1 MSYYLGYEPAQ
12 GDAIIDTFI
21 CDGITDIYTLRQE
34 PANLDTLEVSV
45 GGLMQSDVAYTILTS
60 NGNRDIQIPGVAVD
74 TKIIVRQHGER
85 YAVGTVS
92 ANSILTGQIKDDQI
106 TTPKILDANVTNSKI
121 LSLDATK
128 LTGLHPGINPAQL
141 GLQYGQWQPT
151 LTTHG
156 TVEVNK
162 SYWVDTSGTTY
173 LTGYQDSSGNAQ
185 PGIDESFQ
193 AHTVH
198 WWDSGSLTNDDPPAS
213 MIDTVNYKV
222 GTKSMKFDSASSQ
235 NIQIA
240 EVGFDHED
248 WNFGEDPFTIEMWIR
263 PNDFNNKAMIG
274 FSGHSMEMRL
284 EQDGGDPDVGHL
296 VWQNNAGTYHSP
308 DTNSGNNILARGQDM
323 RTNGFIKKDEWAHVA
338 VTRNENDGTTMW
350 INGINA
356 YTDWNMGKEPHQ
368 DDAYGCYLFDTFS
381 AADALRTEGTYL
393 NVTGTSNGTALGNND
408 YGSNDGILPTVGT
421 FDIDVNSSGN
431 VTNVYVR
438 TPGRGHRID
447 DIITVADADLGGGGA
462 ADFTMEVQYFTPK
475 DGSGNI
481 GQDSTNYTT
490 SGGGLVI
497 GNDSSNN
504 YFKGNIDHVRISK
517 VARYGGIEGSGNDST
532 VNFTPPIEPWKP
544 DADTLLIL
552 NVDDAR
558 MPFTTGIDH
567 STGGT
572 NGKIG
577 NPIIDNE
584 VTKFGSSS
592 LALGGAVSTGVTTAG
607 DGGDFIKQSASNK
620 WNFGTGDFTVE
631 AWIYK
636 TEHQAQPIVGTTT
649 VAIGPGNGNCWRM
662 RTLAVNTDYANLAF
676 GHGGTDDITSHTD
689 HDFTLHEW
697 HHVVAVRASGQL
709 SLYIDGRQAQ
719 TPVSDTNNYNQ
730 RNELWVG
737 AIYNQLTTEM
747 FTGYI
752 DDLRISNIARYS
764 GATFSVPTEPHIA
777 DSNTLT
783 LLRMEQSQLNIT
795 LPPSPVA
802 NDVINIWDIGGQCET
817 NPVHLLGNGKKI
829 SSRGVTLNVDDILA
843 LDSNSFFATLV
854 YKDTTH
860 GWLLVP

>member
-1 MSYYLGYEPAQ
+1 MRTGHYLGYEPAQ

-21 CDGITDIYTLRQE
+21 CDGMTDIYTLRQE

-60 NGNRDIQIPGVAVD
+60 NGNRDIQIPGCTTGV
-74 TKIIVRQHGER
+74 KIIVRQHGER

-92 ANSILTGQIKDDQI
+92 ADSILTDHIKDDQV
-106 TTPKILDANVTNSKI
+106 TTPKIPDNAITNPKI

-128 LTGLHPGINPAQL
+128 LTGLNPGVTPDQW
-141 GLQYGQWQPT
+141 GLQYGKWQPT

-162 SYWVDTSGTTY
+162 SYFVDTSGSPY
-173 LTGYQDSSGNAQ
+173 LNSFQDSSGNTQ
-185 PGIDESFQ
+185 PGIDESLQ

-222 GTKSMKFDSASSQ
+222 GTKSMLFDNASSQ

-240 EVGFDHED
+240 EVGFDHID
-248 WNFGEDPFTIEMWIR
+248 WNFGTDPFTIEMWIR

-274 FSGHSMEMRL
+274 FASHSIEMRL
-284 EQDGGDPDVGHL
+284 DYDATDPDVGHL
-296 VWQNNAGTYHSP
+296 VYQNNNGTYRSSYA
-308 DTNSGNNILARGQDM
+308 NSGTNILARGQDA
-323 RTNGFIKKDEWAHVA
+323 RTNGLIKKDEWAHVA
-338 VTRNENDGTTMW
+338 VTRNENNGMTMW

-356 YTDWNMGKEPHQ
+356 YTNWNMAKEPHQ

-421 FDIDVNSSGN
+421 FDIVVNSSGN

-438 TPGRGHRID
+438 TPGRGHRVD
-447 DIITVADADLGGGGA
+447 DTITIADADLGGGGA
-462 ADFTMEVQYFTPK
+462 ADFTMDVQNFTPK

-481 GQDSTNYTT
+481 SVDNTDYTT
-490 SGGGLVI
+490 GGGGIVI

-517 VARYGGIEGSGNDST
+517 VARYGGTRSDGNDST

-544 DADTLLIL
+544 DEDTLLIL

-558 MPFTTGIDH
+558 MPFTAGIDH
-567 STGGT
+567 SVGGT

-577 NPIIDNE
+577 NPAIDNE

-592 LALGGAVSTGVTTAG
+592 LALGGAVSTGVTTTPSP
-607 DGGDFIKQSASNK
+607 GGDFIKQSASNK

-719 TPVSDTNNYNQ
+719 TPVSDTNDYNQ

-777 DSNTLT
+777 DANTLT
-783 LLRMEQSQLNIT
+783 LLRMEESQLNIT
-795 LPPSPVA
+795 LPPSPIA
-802 NDVINIWDIGGQCET
+802 NDVINIWDIGGQCGT
-817 NPVHLLGNGKKI
+817 NPIHLLRNGKLIKKLTDI
-829 SSRGVTLNVDDILA
+829 VALDQDDI
-843 LDSNSFFATLV
+843 FATLV
-854 YKDTTH
+854 YKDETY
-860 GWLLVP
+860 GWLIKT

>member
-1 MSYYLGYEPAQ
+1 MRTGHYLGYEPAQ

-21 CDGITDIYTLRQE
+21 CDGMTDIYTLRQE

-60 NGNRDIQIPGVAVD
+60 NGNRDIQIPGCTTGV
-74 TKIIVRQHGER
+74 KIIVRQHGER

-92 ANSILTGQIKDDQI
+92 ADSILTDHIKDDQV
-106 TTPKILDANVTNSKI
+106 TTPKIPDNAITNPKI

-128 LTGLHPGINPAQL
+128 LTGLNPGVTPDQW
-141 GLQYGQWQPT
+141 GLQYGKWQPT

-162 SYWVDTSGTTY
+162 SYFVDTSGSPY
-173 LTGYQDSSGNAQ
+173 LNSFQDSSGNTQ
-185 PGIDESFQ
+185 PGIDESLQ

-222 GTKSMKFDSASSQ
+222 GTKSMLFDNASSQ

-240 EVGFDHED
+240 EVGFDHID
-248 WNFGEDPFTIEMWIR
+248 WNFGTDPFTIEMWIR

-274 FSGHSMEMRL
+274 FASHSIEMRL
-284 EQDGGDPDVGHL
+284 DYDATDPDVGHL
-296 VWQNNAGTYHSP
+296 VYQNNNGTYRSSYA
-308 DTNSGNNILARGQDM
+308 NSGTNILARGQDA
-323 RTNGFIKKDEWAHVA
+323 RTNGLIKKDEWAHVA
-338 VTRNENDGTTMW
+338 VTRNENNGMTMW

-356 YTDWNMGKEPHQ
+356 YTNWNMAKEPHQ

-421 FDIDVNSSGN
+421 FDIVVNSSGD

-462 ADFTMEVQYFTPK
+462 ADFTMDVQNFTPK

-481 GQDSTNYTT
+481 SVDNTDYTT
-490 SGGGLVI
+490 GGGGIVI

-517 VARYGGIEGSGNDST
+517 VARYGGTRSDGNDST

-544 DADTLLIL
+544 DEDTLLIL

-558 MPFTTGIDH
+558 MPFTAGIDH
-567 STGGT
+567 SVGGT

-577 NPIIDNE
+577 NPAIDNE

-592 LALGGAVSTGVTTAG
+592 LALGGAVSTGVTTTPSP
-607 DGGDFIKQSASNK
+607 GGDFIKQSASNK

-719 TPVSDTNNYNQ
+719 TPVSDTNDYNQ

-777 DSNTLT
+777 DANTLT
-783 LLRMEQSQLNIT
+783 LLRMEESQLNIT
-795 LPPSPVA
+795 LPPSPIA
-802 NDVINIWDIGGQCET
+802 NDVINIWDIGGQCGT
-817 NPVHLLGNGKKI
+817 NPIHLLRNGKLIKKLTDI
-829 SSRGVTLNVDDILA
+829 VALDQDDI
-843 LDSNSFFATLV
+843 FATLV
-854 YKDTTH
+854 YKDETY
-860 GWLLVP
+860 GWLIKT

>member
-1 MSYYLGYEPAQ
+1 MSYYLGYEPSQ

-45 GGLMQSDVAYTILTS
+45 GGLMQSDVAYTILAS

-128 LTGLHPGINPAQL
+128 LTGLHPGVTPAQF

-156 TVEVNK
+156 TVESNK
-162 SYWVDTSGTTY
+162 SYWVDTTSSPY
-173 LTGYQDSSGNAQ
+173 LNSFQDSSGNTQ

-198 WWDSGSLTNDDPPAS
+198 WWDSGSLTNDDPPAT

-222 GTKSMKFDSASSQ
+222 GAKSMLFNNASSQ

-240 EVGFDHED
+240 EVGFDHQD
-248 WNFGEDPFTIEMWIR
+248 WNFGTDPFTIEMWIR
-263 PNDFNNKAMIG
+263 PERFDNKAMIG
-274 FSGHSMEMRL
+274 FAGHSIEMRL
-284 EQDGGDPDVGHL
+284 DYDASDPDVGHL
-296 VWQNNAGTYHSP
+296 VYQNNNSTYRSSYA
-308 DTNSGNNILARGQDM
+308 NSGTNILARGQDA
-323 RTNGFIKKDEWAHVA
+323 RTNGLIKKDEWAHVA
-338 VTRNENDGTTMW
+338 VTRNENNGMTMW

-356 YTDWNMGKEPHQ
+356 YTGWNMAKQPYQ
-368 DDAYGCYLFDTFS
+368 DDAYGHYQMDTFS
-381 AADALRTEGTYL
+381 GADSSRTAGTYL
-393 NVTGTSNGTALGNND
+393 NVTGTSNGISRGVTGSGN
-408 YGSNDGILPTVGT
+408 NDGILPTVGT
-421 FDIDVNSSGN
+421 FDIVVNSSGD

-447 DIITVADADLGGGGA
+447 DTITIADVDLGGGGA
-462 ADFTMEVQYFTPK
+462 ADFTMEVQYITPNW
-475 DGSGNI
+475 GSGNI
-481 GQDSTNYTT
+481 PVDNTDYTT

-517 VARYGGIEGSGNDST
+517 VARYGGTLANGDDST
-532 VNFTPPIEPWKP
+532 VNFTPPTEPWKP
-544 DADTLLIL
+544 DEDTLLIL

-558 MPFTTGIDH
+558 MPVTIGIDH

-572 NGKIG
+572 NGAKGAPELDSTI
-577 NPIIDNE
+577 
-584 VTKFGSSS
+584 TKFGSSS
-592 LALGGAVSTGVTTAG
+592 MKFDG
-607 DGGDFIKQSASNK
+607 DGDFIKQAMSDK
-620 WNFGTGDFTVE
+620 WAFGTGDFTVE

-636 TEHQAQPIVGTTT
+636 TENQDQPIVGNTT
-649 VAIGPGNGNCWRM
+649 VGGTNQTSWRM
-662 RTLAVNTDYANLAF
+662 KTFNVNSTMCGMTFGTSQTNHLTSQNEVNFPMNEWAHLA
-676 GHGGTDDITSHTD
+676 
-689 HDFTLHEW
+689 
-697 HHVVAVRASGQL
+697 AVRYNGMLTCFINGIESSSPTANTT
-709 SLYIDGRQAQ
+709 D
-719 TPVSDTNNYNQ
+719 YNQ
-730 RNELWVG
+730 RNELWIG
-737 AIYNQLTTEM
+737 AVTDLLTTSM
-747 FTGYI
+747 FNGYI
-752 DDLRISNIARYS
+752 DEVRISNIARYW
-764 GATFSVPTEPHIA
+764 GASFSLATEPHIA
-777 DSNTLT
+777 DSNTLS
-783 LLRMEQSQLNIT
+783 LFRMEQSQLNIT
-795 LPPSPVA
+795 LPPSPIA

-829 SSRGVTLNVDDILA
+829 SSGGVTLNVDDIMA

>member
-1 MSYYLGYEPAQ
+1 MSYYLGYEPSQ
-12 GDAIIDTFI
+12 GDAIIETFI

-106 TTPKILDANVTNSKI
+106 TTPKILDANVTNPKI

-162 SYWVDTSGTTY
+162 SYWVDTTGSSY
-173 LTGYQDSSGNAQ
+173 LNTFQDSSGNAQ

-198 WWDSGSLTNDDPPAS
+198 WWNSGSLTNDDPPTA

-222 GTKSMKFDSASSQ
+222 GTKSMKFDNASSQ

-240 EVGFDHED
+240 EVGFDHKD

-296 VWQNNAGTYHSP
+296 VWQNNAGTYHAS
-308 DTNSGNNILARGQDM
+308 DANSGTNVLVRGQDM
-323 RTNGFIKKDEWAHVA
+323 RQNGIIKKDEWAHVA

-350 INGINA
+350 VNGINA
-356 YTDWNMGKEPHQ
+356 YNSWNMGKQPHQ
-368 DDAYGCYLFDTFS
+368 DDAYGCYLFDSFS
-381 AADALRTEGTYL
+381 AADALRTEGIYT
-393 NVTGTSNGTALGNND
+393 NVTGTSNGTALGDTSN
-408 YGSNDGILPTVGT
+408 GSNDGILPTVGT
-421 FDIDVNSSGN
+421 FDIEVNSSGN

-438 TPGRGHRID
+438 TPGRGHRIN

-462 ADFTMEVQYFTPK
+462 ADFTMEVQYFTPTS
-475 DGSGNI
+475 GSGNI

-490 SGGGLVI
+490 AGGGLII

-532 VNFTPPIEPWKP
+532 VNFTPPTEPWKP
-544 DADTLLIL
+544 DEDTLLIL

-572 NGKIG
+572 NGLIG
-577 NPIIDNE
+577 APAIDSDI
-584 VTKFGSSS
+584 TKFGSSS
-592 LALGGAVSTGVTTAG
+592 LKLGGDGA
-607 DGGDFIKQSASNK
+607 GGDFIKQAASNK

-631 AWIYK
+631 SWIYK
-636 TEHQAQPIVGTTT
+636 TEDQNQPIVGNTS
-649 VAIGPGNGNCWRM
+649 VAIGPGNTNCWRM
-662 RTLAVNTDYANLAF
+662 KTWSVNSTYANLIF
-676 GHGGTDDITSHTD
+676 GHGGTDDITGHVD
-689 HDFTLHEW
+689 HYFTLHEW
-697 HHVVAVRASGQL
+697 HHVAAVRESGQL
-709 SLYIDGRQAQ
+709 SLYVDGRQAQ
-719 TPVSDTNNYNQ
+719 SPTSNTTNYNQ
-730 RNELWVG
+730 RNELWIG
-737 AIYNQLTTEM
+737 ATYDLLTTTM
-747 FTGYI
+747 YTGYI

-764 GATFSVPTEPHIA
+764 GATFSVPTEAHVA
-777 DSNTLT
+777 DANTLT
-783 LLRMEQSQLNIT
+783 LVRMEESQLNIT

-817 NPVHLLGNGKKI
+817 NPIHLLGNGKKI

-843 LDSNSFFATLV
+843 LDSNSVFATLV

>member
-1 MSYYLGYEPAQ
+1 MSYYLGYEPSQ
-12 GDAIIDTFI
+12 GDAIIETFI

-106 TTPKILDANVTNSKI
+106 TTPKILDANVTNPKI
-121 LSLDATK
+121 LSLDAAK

-162 SYWVDTSGTTY
+162 SYWVDTTGSPY
-173 LTGYQDSSGNAQ
+173 LNTFQDSSGNTQ
-185 PGIDESFQ
+185 PGIDESLQ

-198 WWDSGSLTNDDPPAS
+198 WWNGGSLTNDDPPAA

-222 GTKSMKFDSASSQ
+222 GTKSMKFDNASSQ

-240 EVGFDHED
+240 EVGFDHID

-263 PNDFNNKAMIG
+263 PNDFQNKAMIG
-274 FSGHSMEMRL
+274 FAGHSIEMRL
-284 EQDGGDPDVGHL
+284 DYDASDPDVGHF
-296 VWQNNAGTYHSP
+296 VYQNNNSTYRASYA
-308 DTNSGNNILARGQDM
+308 NSGTNVLARGQDM
-323 RTNGFIKKDEWAHVA
+323 RQNGLIKKDEWAHVA
-338 VTRNENDGTTMW
+338 VTRNENNGMTMW
-350 INGINA
+350 VNGINA
-356 YTDWNMGKEPHQ
+356 YDNWNMAKKPTQ
-368 DDAYGCYLFDTFS
+368 DDAYGHWLCDTFS
-381 AADALRTEGTYL
+381 AADALRTEGIYL
-393 NVTGTSNGTALGNND
+393 NVTGTSNGTSTGDPSNGN
-408 YGSNDGILPTVGT
+408 NDGILPTVGT
-421 FDIDVNSSGN
+421 FDIEVNSSGN

-438 TPGRGHRID
+438 TPGRGHRIN
-447 DIITVADADLGGGGA
+447 DIITIADADLGGGGA
-462 ADFTMEVQYFTPK
+462 VDFTMEVQYVTPVS
-475 DGSGNI
+475 GSGNI
-481 GQDSTNYTT
+481 GVDNTNYTT
-490 SGGGLVI
+490 GGGGLII

-517 VARYGGIEGSGNDST
+517 VARYGGIDSSGNDST

-577 NPIIDNE
+577 VPAIDSDI
-584 VTKFGSSS
+584 TKFGSSS
-592 LALGGAVSTGVTTAG
+592 LKLDG
-607 DGGDFIKQSASNK
+607 DGDFIKQTASDK

-631 AWIYK
+631 SWIYK
-636 TEHQAQPIVGTTT
+636 DENSNVPIVGTTT
-649 VAIGPGNGNCWRM
+649 VAIGPGNGSCWRM
-662 RTLAVNTDYANLAF
+662 KAGSVSGTHANLKF

-689 HDFTLHEW
+689 HNFTLFEW
-697 HHVVAVRASGQL
+697 HHVAAVRESGQL

-719 TPVSDTNNYNQ
+719 SPTSNTTDYNQ
-730 RNELWVG
+730 RNELWIG
-737 AIYNQLTTEM
+737 ATYDLLTTSM
-747 FTGYI
+747 WSGYI
-752 DDLRISNIARYS
+752 DDLRISNVARYS
-764 GATFSVPTEPHIA
+764 GATFSLPTEAHVA
-777 DSNTLT
+777 DANTLT
-783 LLRMEQSQLNIT
+783 LVRMEESQLNIT

-817 NPVHLLGNGKKI
+817 NPIHLLGNGKKI

-843 LDSNSFFATLV
+843 LDSNSVFATLV